1 MKKTALLLIT
11 AAILMAALL
20 TGCLGHQSADI
31 LGEVSVYSESLIGS
45 GTALYSVED
54 LKTNPETKDLFFS
67 DFGPHTKPTGLLVIV
82 FNYNNSYYDA
92 PDEEVEREWAD
103 YLFGA
108 DDGAPSANGYFR
120 EVSQGQ
126 FWFEP
131 IRVGD
136 NTSGVHVVH
145 LDKDYSFEQFC
156 HEDYA
161 FFDFSYDA
169 ALVMDELI
177 NGGLDISR
185 FRADGIDAGNYVEQ
199 MMQYYESSQDMRPS
213 QWFDTD
219 KLMFVFPPINSAKVD
234 ITPLSTDFADYG
246 LYCHLCQ
253 DSNLGTIVHELMH
266 TLGAVD
272 VYNYCYTKNDLMS
285 NGYDAYVTDGTAHID
300 PYYKLVWG
308 WCRTQL
314 ATDSGTVKLYPA
326 TSDLYSPVLIPTD
339 DPNQYFLI
347 ENRRADGCDSYIAP
361 EEGEPG
367 GEGLSVWRVDRLAL
381 EKIYTEGRRGISMEG
396 VLCKPGEGCELMYYA
411 SRDDVE
417 NDALV
422 SSGIVIEFTNEAPD
436 YIEMRV
442 EYRK

>member
-1 MKKTALLLIT
+1 MLMVLLAGC
-11 AAILMAALL
+11 AAAP
-20 TGCLGHQSADI
+20 T
-31 LGEVSVYSESLIGS
+31 ESPETPLHSIDELR
-45 GTALYSVED
+45 TM
-54 LKTNPETKDLFFS
+54 PETKELFFS
-67 DFGPHTKPTGLLVIV
+67 DIGTHTEPKGLLVLV
-82 FNYNNSYYDA
+82 FNYNDSYYNA
-92 PDEEVEREWAD
+92 SDEEVEREWAD

-120 EVSQGQ
+120 EVSQGR

-136 NTSGVHVVH
+136 NSSGVHVVH

-169 ALVMDELI
+169 ALVLDELI
-177 NGGLDISR
+177 NEGLDIRR
-185 FRADGIDAGNYVEQ
+185 FRLDGIDAGNYVEQ

-219 KLMFVFPPINSAKVD
+219 ALLLVFPPINMAKVD

-272 VYNYCYTKNDLMS
+272 VYNYCYSKNDLMS
-285 NGYDAYVTDGTAHID
+285 NGYDAYVTDDTAHID
-300 PYYKLVWG
+300 PYYKLLWG

-314 ATDSGTVKLYPA
+314 ITQDGTVKLYPA
-326 TSDLYSPVLIPTD
+326 TSDLYSPMLVPTD
-339 DPNQYFLI
+339 DPNQYFLL
-347 ENRRADGCDSYIAP
+347 ENRRAEDYDCYIAP
-361 EEGEPG
+361 EEGKPG

-381 EKIYTEGRRGISMEG
+381 EKIYTQGRRGISMEG
-396 VLCKPGEGCELMYYA
+396 VLNEVGGSMELLYYA
-411 SRDDVE
+411 DRDDVE
-417 NDALV
+417 NDALTG
-422 SSGIVIEFTNEAPD
+422 SGITVTLTDKSADCLEL
-436 YIEMRV
+436 RV
-442 EYRK
+442 EGLT